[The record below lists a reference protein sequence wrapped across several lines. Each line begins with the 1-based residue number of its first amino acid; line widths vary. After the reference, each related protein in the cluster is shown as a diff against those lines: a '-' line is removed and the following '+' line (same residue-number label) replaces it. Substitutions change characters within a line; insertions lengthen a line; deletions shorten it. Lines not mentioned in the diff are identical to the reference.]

1 MHRQRFIFEGKGAN
15 SVLKIEPQSRAP
27 KIAVLGVGLCLLAA
41 ALLPQDAATQNTLH
55 NLARTTVG
63 LFALIFLIYGLYC
76 VVKTGDAPEKSV
88 EPMETGPISEACL
101 KARLSDI
108 ARDASQGLLSTEE
121 IARMLNGLVDVPV
134 QTAPEHVEHLGNT
147 EPSCISCRKCQP
159 SIGER
164 NTSGSWMTCS
174 EGHECDKKGCTD
186 YVSRYLTFPLTV
198 KGIDIEPMA
207 IPAAGKR
214 AELVKVRLAGED
226 SETHLGF
233 LLHDIGSDVSVSYN
247 RDTEILRVMQ
257 YSTPPIFVPALG
269 RIVYGCESW
278 WSRIR
283 SEEEFSDITDADIAN
298 QWYVQAWKAMT
309 EEKEETKNG

>member
-1 MHRQRFIFEGKGAN
+1 M
-15 SVLKIEPQSRAP
+15 KIEPQSRAP
-27 KIAVLGVGLCLLAA
+27 KIAILGVGLCLLVA
-41 ALLPQDAATQNTLH
+41 ALLSQDATTQSALH
-55 NLARTTVG
+55 SLARTTVG

-88 EPMETGPISEACL
+88 EPAEIGPISDACL
-101 KARLSDI
+101 KSRLSDI

-121 IARMLNGLVDVPV
+121 IARMLNGLIDVPT
-134 QTAPEHVEHLGNT
+134 QETAENVEHLGNT

-159 SIGER
+159 SFGKC
-164 NTSGSWMTCS
+164 NNGGSWMTCS
-174 EGHECDKKGCTD
+174 EGHECDKKGCPD
-186 YVSRYLTFPLTV
+186 YVSRYLTFPMTV

-207 IPAAGKR
+207 IPAEGKR

-233 LLHDIGSDVSVSYN
+233 LLHDIGSDISVSYN

-257 YSTPPIFVPALG
+257 YSSPPIFVPALG

-283 SEEEFSDITDADIAN
+283 SEEDFSDITDADIAN
-298 QWYVQAWKAMT
+298 QWYVQAWRAMT
-309 EEKEETKNG
+309 GEKGETKNG